1 MRIRSLFEPIGAA
14 GGPVVA
20 SALAACARA
29 LNAHRIRPLTPVE
42 RARLSPEFTSEEL
55 AGVRVAERC
64 ILPLLPGFVAITL
77 GNTIYVRGSFEKLP
91 PSLLAH
97 ELAHVRQFR
106 RLGWV
111 GMTAEY
117 GRLWVSHG
125 YRAHPMEIE
134 ARTLEKRS

>member
-1 MRIRSLFEPIGAA
+1 MRSLLEPIGAA
-14 GGPVVA
+14 GGPVIA
-20 SALAACARA
+20 SALAACARV
-29 LNAHRIRPLTPVE
+29 LNAHRIRPLSAAE
-42 RARLSPEFTSEEL
+42 RGRLFPEFTNEEL
-55 AGVRVAERC
+55 VGVRVAERC
-64 ILPLLPGFVAITL
+64 TLPLLPGFIAVTL
-77 GNTIYVRGSFEKLP
+77 GDTIYLRGSFDRLP

-134 ARTLEKRS
+134 ARSMERNR